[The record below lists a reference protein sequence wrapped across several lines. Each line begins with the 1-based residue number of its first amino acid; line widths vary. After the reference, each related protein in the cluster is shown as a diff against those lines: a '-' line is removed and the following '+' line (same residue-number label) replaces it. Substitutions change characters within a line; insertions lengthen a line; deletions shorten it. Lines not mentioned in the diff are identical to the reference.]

1 MLVEAL
7 YYLANELK
15 QVLVKEFQEL
25 VKNFCQRLIDR
36 AKKTEHYR
44 QLYRL
49 LGSDGNIETQREILS
64 LGAKKLQ
71 KGKLRIKIVTE
82 FCPDKLEEIESESPL
97 DDIRKTINE

>member
-7 YYLANELK
+7 YYLANELEE
-15 QVLVKEFQEL
+15 VLVKEFQEL

-49 LGSDGNIETQREILS
+49 LGSDGNIETQLQQLENKLTHALISEAKTECDRYVRESYL
-64 LGAKKLQ
+64 
-71 KGKLRIKIVTE
+71 
-82 FCPDKLEEIESESPL
+82 
-97 DDIRKTINE
+97 